1 MEKPK
6 LWLLEEVAK
15 RIRVHPKTLAKYCQR
30 GLLPHIKT
38 PGGHY
43 RIKDEIARELID
55 GGAEAL
61 EALQKKAEARGQ
73 HLDSDESA
81 GTTT

>member
-1 MEKPK
+1 MEKVK
-6 LWLLEEVAK
+6 FWLPEEVAK
-15 RIRVHPKTLAKYCQR
+15 LIRVHPKTLIRHCQK

-43 RIKDEIARELID
+43 RIRDEIALELIN

-61 EALQKKAEARGQ
+61 KALQKKTQTRRQ
-73 HLDSDESA
+73 HLDSDESTS
-81 GTTT
+81 TTT